1 MISLLF
7 KDIKETFQTQ
17 NMENTDTK
25 KKNSMELE
33 LAVYVTLIIISTGI
47 FIKLKPKLEN
57 SYFRNTYKL
66 YYFIFLINL
75 LNLAGF
81 TFYYDYK
88 IKKISGRMGEGGD
101 PGMKGVRGDFIT
113 CSFCEHN
120 LYIQKTKNYNKM
132 VTLSL
137 GLFKDKFD
145 KNDIF
150 KNNMDKIKNFGMDGY
165 GLDMSE
171 FNLDILKN
179 PQKMKSDSEFKNEI
193 SLIFN
198 PITRMKY
205 LSHYLTRITMKSGYS
220 DKISFFRPV
229 GGNGYYPVGFSVFKS
244 ETANKSYAFLIN
256 GDIRL
261 PVSYEPKFTFK
272 NNEEMLANKQDNET
286 ILNEQIFRYTFLKP
300 IPPKEYEIIEG
311 TNIKYKTEDDYDPE
325 NENNANVKIVD
336 YVSMGEVII
345 RTEDVESLK
354 KNKSINDDI
363 NYCAC
368 IKKSCARKIKYDE
381 VELMGIKI
389 SYNTEDTE
397 ENSKVNQVLNFMNNN
412 NKRYK
417 TSYTE
422 VLDLLDVYAIWKTPM
437 NTFVTNCFIGT
448 NNITNGSLSYNLV
461 NGNKD
466 LLTSSE
472 MTFNKRGKKYVKNLK
487 KIKLPRIIR
496 IIYVMVYQYNQYF
509 DGIVYQCDNVIKTF
523 TSEIQKINSSFN
535 STKDS
540 RTRKQRQNDA
550 KKVAE
555 MNNYVEKLQLIID
568 TIGNTENKDGQKT
581 RQELYNNDF
590 FENISD
596 ILNEKMIIFL
606 EEKIPGYKNIKN
618 KLNQI
623 PFLIDSNITLY
634 EILMMFFDNNLS
646 KYIAVDE
653 RGISEGGTLLTNT
666 QKEILKLCAVCMP
679 PNLDKDPVYM
689 PKNSCLSFET
699 ISLSR
704 QKLAFKFDEVKSQV
718 DRLFELFRQN
728 PKYCNNFST
737 IQEEKRYMDDKLS
750 RTLSQIPNYYE
761 KIENRDIEKFTD
773 GRLKFIISQY
783 SNLLNI
789 MKNSCVE
796 KLDLN

>member
-1 MISLLF
+1 
-7 KDIKETFQTQ
+7 
-17 NMENTDTK
+17 
-25 KKNSMELE
+25 MELE

-311 TNIKYKTEDDYDPE
+311 TNIKYKTEDDYDTE